1 MKYDTIIIGA
11 GSAGS
16 ILATRLS
23 EDPTKSVLLLES
35 GPDYPDMDSL
45 PDEVKYGYATGTEIT
60 TSDHNWQ
67 FTARGTDD
75 AEILVPRGKVTGGSS
90 AINGQI
96 FLRGIPEDYDN
107 WESEGNKG
115 WSYQN
120 MLPYFNKVETDTTY
134 QDDPGDFHG
143 SEGPIICHRFPRE
156 EWLTGSQAFEK
167 ACLEAGFSSCEDANA
182 PGTTGVGPLPLN
194 NPNGIR
200 WSTAIGYL
208 GLSRHRLNLTIRPNV
223 DVKRILFDTSSG
235 TPRATGVEV
244 VSDEE
249 TFVIEGK
256 EIILSAGAAISPQIL
271 MLSGV
276 GPSDH
281 LAEHGI
287 ESVVNLPGVGQNL
300 ADHPMLYVTWRTK
313 PEVDL
318 DALGPRIQLTLRYT
332 AEGSD
337 LENDMIVYMMCA
349 ASDRPERGGLRSN
362 PIGLQTNLCV
372 NLAKGK
378 GEIRL
383 NSSDYRDQ
391 PHLDY
396 NYLDEE
402 EDRRR
407 FRDGIRMLV
416 NLENSA
422 DMAALIEER
431 IAPLDSDLESDEAMN
446 AWMRKDVTTGH
457 HISCTNKMGPA
468 TDEMAVVDESGRVRG
483 TQGLRVVD
491 ASIMPECVRA
501 NINVTVMTMAER
513 ISDLIKQGE

>member
-1 MKYDTIIIGA
+1 M
-11 GSAGS
+11 
-16 ILATRLS
+16 
-23 EDPTKSVLLLES
+23 
-35 GPDYPDMDSL
+35 
-45 PDEVKYGYATGTEIT
+45 
-60 TSDHNWQ
+60 
-67 FTARGTDD
+67 
-75 AEILVPRGKVTGGSS
+75 
-90 AINGQI
+90 
-96 FLRGIPEDYDN
+96 
-107 WESEGNKG
+107 
-115 WSYQN
+115 
-120 MLPYFNKVETDTTY
+120 
-134 QDDPGDFHG
+134 
-143 SEGPIICHRFPRE
+143 
-156 EWLTGSQAFEK
+156 
-167 ACLEAGFSSCEDANA
+167 
-182 PGTTGVGPLPLN
+182 
-194 NPNGIR
+194 
-200 WSTAIGYL
+200 
-208 GLSRHRLNLTIRPNV
+208 
-223 DVKRILFDTSSG
+223 
-235 TPRATGVEV
+235 
-244 VSDEE
+244 
-249 TFVIEGK
+249 
-256 EIILSAGAAISPQIL
+256 
-271 MLSGV
+271 

-431 IAPLDSDLESDEAMN
+431 ITPLDSDLESDEAMN
-446 AWMRKDVTTGH
+446 AWMRKDVTTLSLI
-457 HISCTNKMGPA
+457 HI
-468 TDEMAVVDESGRVRG
+468 
-483 TQGLRVVD
+483 
-491 ASIMPECVRA
+491 
-501 NINVTVMTMAER
+501 
-513 ISDLIKQGE
+513 